1 MQCEIICLCIFIYN
15 NMSNTM
21 SNLYILKNSDPQD
34 SAAAFIQRSFVSGAT
49 MFASENR
56 SPTSWNLG
64 QHLW

>member
-1 MQCEIICLCIFIYN
+1 MRCEIICFIYN
-15 NMSNTM
+15 NMLNTM
-21 SNLYILKNSDPQD
+21 TNAYILKYSNPRD

-56 SPTSWNLG
+56 SPSSWNLG